1 MHNKGNYILS
11 LNNLTKW
18 LAEKAEELGVEV
30 YPGFAASEVPP
41 DTPFPEPGLTIDSV
55 YSGRGSERS
64 CNKRYGDF
72 KIRQTER
79 HLRTR
84 HGVPRPSHSVRRRC
98 PRITH
103 QNSHEEI

>member
-41 DTPFPEPGLTIDSV
+41 DTGCEFGP
-55 YSGRGSERS
+55 
-64 CNKRYGDF
+64 
-72 KIRQTER
+72 
-79 HLRTR
+79 
-84 HGVPRPSHSVRRRC
+84 
-98 PRITH
+98 
-103 QNSHEEI
+103 